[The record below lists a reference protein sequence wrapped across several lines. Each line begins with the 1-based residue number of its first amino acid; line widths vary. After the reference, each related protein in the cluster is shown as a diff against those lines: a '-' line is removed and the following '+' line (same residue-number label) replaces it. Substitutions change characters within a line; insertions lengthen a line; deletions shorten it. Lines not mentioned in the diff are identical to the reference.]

1 MKTTINFYRREK
13 KRTKFEPLTFKNML
27 ILFGGLLL
35 IMILATAVMVMMKN
49 KAVAA
54 ADRQSEAAEKLEN
67 DVAQLEALSQG
78 ESADPELEK
87 KLAKLRLEE
96 EATEKLSG
104 VIASLKGDSAQDFS
118 DLLLDL
124 ARISDG
130 KVYLSTVSAEG
141 SMLTLGGVVEKASD
155 AADFAGRLKSSESFR
170 GPQVLRSIGLREQ
183 GLPGGKRVHLH
194 GL

>member
-104 VIASLKGDSAQDFS
+104 VIASSKATARRTS
-118 DLLLDL
+118 
-124 ARISDG
+124 RISC
-130 KVYLSTVSAEG
+130 STSQG
-141 SMLTLGGVVEKASD
+141 FQTG
-155 AADFAGRLKSSESFR
+155 
-170 GPQVLRSIGLREQ
+170 RSI
-183 GLPGGKRVHLH
+183 
-194 GL
+194 